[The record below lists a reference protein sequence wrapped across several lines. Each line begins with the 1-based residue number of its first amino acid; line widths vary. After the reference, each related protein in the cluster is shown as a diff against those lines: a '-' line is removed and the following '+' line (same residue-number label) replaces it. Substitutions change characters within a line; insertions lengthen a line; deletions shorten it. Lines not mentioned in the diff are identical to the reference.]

1 MILRSLIAFLEELE
15 RLGREQGWVKQVSV
29 DDGTHT
35 ITVKFLD
42 NVEPMSVVGA
52 IHASY
57 EAVFDNEHVDI
68 YAKTLFEHM
77 IRTGEYVIWKDK

>member
-1 MILRSLIAFLEELE
+1 MILSSLIAFLNELD
-15 RLGREQGWVKQVSV
+15 RLGRENGWIKQVSV
-29 DDGTHT
+29 DDGSHT

-42 NVEPMSVVGA
+42 NVEPMSVVGT

-57 EAVFDNEHVDI
+57 EAVFDNEYVDI

-77 IRTGEYVIWKDK
+77 MRIENE